1 MAGAV
6 WRRRRQVAYVLL
18 LLCVGFSASGAI
30 SAAIWHGI
38 TADRDRAAHD
48 AAAGIRDHLNIE
60 LLHLHEAVVAV
71 QRFISASEI
80 VTPAEFEIFS
90 EPLVAE
96 HSAVKWVAWVPS
108 VERAHLPR
116 FRQTARGDFGIE
128 IYLKGLKSNGTV
140 SGDASRVFPAFLVQP
155 PQLRDVLTGLDM
167 GSAPTLL
174 AGMQAAMKQGGVVV
188 VNGDLSGTARALS
201 DGMVLVA
208 ALDSGSLTGAPGGGL
223 TTTRGKLPRQPG
235 FAMLGADFNAL
246 VGAAITGHQRMSGG
260 TRVNRIRIL
269 DMKAPIGEREIYRSD
284 VPGGSVAA
292 GPSYREAM
300 VEMVTFANRRWAVA
314 VEATET
320 PYIPI
325 SDKLHWL
332 VLALGVLL
340 TLAIA
345 AYHVQTLRKRRQTR
359 ALVSAVRALERTVLA
374 GERQRALRELACL
387 IVDPRSGLILEN
399 NHEAAVLFGVRDDD
413 LVGRYRIEVKPMA
426 TD

>member
-1 MAGAV
+1 MVRTV
-6 WRRRRQVAYVLL
+6 WRQRRQVAYVLL
-18 LLCVGFSASGAI
+18 LLCVGFAASGAI
-30 SAAIWHGI
+30 SVAIWHGI
-38 TADRDRAAHD
+38 TADRDRAARD
-48 AAAGIRDHLNIE
+48 AAVGIRDHLYIE
-60 LLHLHEAVVAV
+60 LLHLREAVVAM
-71 QRFISASEI
+71 QRFILASEI

-90 EPLVAE
+90 EPMVEE
-96 HSAVKWVAWVPS
+96 HRAVKWVAWVPA

-116 FRQTARGDFGIE
+116 FRQTARDEFGVE
-128 IYLKGLKSNGTV
+128 IYLKGLKSNDKVT
-140 SGDASRVFPAFLVQP
+140 GDASRVFPAFLVQP
-155 PQLRDVLTGLDM
+155 PQLREVLTGLDM
-167 GSAPTLL
+167 GSAPALL
-174 AGMQAAMKQGGVVV
+174 AGMQAAMTEGGVIV
-188 VNGDLSGTARALS
+188 VNGDLSGTVRALS
-201 DGMVLVA
+201 DGMVLVV
-208 ALDSGSLTGAPGGGL
+208 ALDSGSVTGGPGGGL
-223 TTTRGKLPRQPG
+223 ATTRRKHPRQQG
-235 FAMLGADFNAL
+235 FAMLGADFNDL
-246 VGAAITGHQRMSGG
+246 VAAAITGHQRMSGG

-284 VPGGSVAA
+284 VPGDSVAA

-359 ALVSAVRALERTVLA
+359 ALVSAVRALERTVLS

-399 NHEAAVLFGVRDDD
+399 NHEAAVLFGVRDND
-413 LVGRYRIEVKPMA
+413 LVGRYRIEVEPMA